1 MANDRIYYAVQQV
14 GLKPDGDTGAFDS
27 TDVLHGIQS
36 VGMTS
41 NFNLEPINELGQL
54 ETYENTEM
62 LPEVEVT
69 LQKVLDGYP
78 LIYHQATKG
87 TNTLDPTL
95 AGRSKTESIFGMS
108 IFDDRLEA
116 ATGTPGSIVQCSGM
130 FVNSISY
137 SFGSDGAF
145 TEDVTLVGNDKV
157 WLNTPTHGQTLNSNL
172 VTPDFPGQFN
182 PNSPD
187 SPIGAGGVNR
197 KESMLFDY
205 LPASGVDANGAAKD
219 PDATILPPDVFGI
232 SSSGTNE
239 LVAGEYGAHVRS
251 ISVSTSLNRENIDE
265 LGRRLPYSRTVTFPI
280 DVSCEIEVTSSSGDM
295 VSFTE
300 EGIYTTGTACGSNR
314 GNLLNRT
321 IRLATCE
328 GTRIYLG
335 QKNKLSNVS
344 YGGGDAGGGNVTV
357 TYSYTNQNKMSVL
370 HEEDPHAS
378 GTTWWSNRGTY
389 LTAT

>member
-1 MANDRIYYAVQQV
+1 MANDRIYYAIQQV
-14 GLKPDGDTGAFDS
+14 GLKEDGDTGAFDA
-27 TDVLHGIQS
+27 TDVLHGVQS

-54 ETYENTEM
+54 EIYENTEM

-78 LIYHQATKG
+78 LIYHQATKSSE
-87 TNTLDPTL
+87 TLDPTL
-95 AGRSKTESIFGMS
+95 AGRSRSRAIFGMS

-116 ATGTPGSIVQCSGM
+116 ATGDPESIVQCSGM

-137 SFGSDGAF
+137 TFGVDGVF

-157 WLNTPTHGQTLNSNL
+157 WLNTPTHGQTLNPNL
-172 VTPDFPGQFN
+172 AVPEFPGQFN
-182 PNSPD
+182 PNAPD
-187 SPIGAGGVNR
+187 TPIGAGGVNR
-197 KESMLFDY
+197 KESMMFAY
-205 LPASGVDANGAAKD
+205 NPASGVDVNGAVKD

-239 LVAGEYGAHVRS
+239 LVNGEYGAHLRS
-251 ISVSTSLNRENIDE
+251 ITASTSLNRENIDE

-280 DVSCEIEVTSSSGDM
+280 EVNCEIEVTSSSGDM
-295 VSFTE
+295 ISFTE
-300 EGIYTTGTACGSNR
+300 DGIYTTGSGCGSNR

-321 IRLATCE
+321 IRLAACE

-335 QKNKLSNVS
+335 QKNKLSSVS
-344 YGGGDAGGGNVTV
+344 YGGGDSSGGNVTV
-357 TYSYTNQNKMSVL
+357 TYSFTNNNKFSVL
-370 HEEDPHAS
+370 HPEDPSAS
-378 GTTWWSNRGTY
+378 GVAWWADRGTY